1 MTARIESALSF
12 VPAEDRDVW
21 VAMAM
26 AVKFELGD
34 AGFDIWDAWSRTAD
48 NYNAGAARA
57 VWRSCRGRGVTAGT
71 LFHMAK
77 EYGWVD
83 REKPSTAPPALLAAR
98 RREMEA
104 RATADGIERERE
116 QKDAA
121 KKAAWI
127 MHQTKNE
134 QHAYLDSKGWPEA
147 VGAVWWPTE
156 QENLLCLPM
165 RIGDHLVGLQ
175 MIDRT
180 GAKRFLKGQRTSEA
194 EYVITNLGRGC
205 AEWYCEGYGTGLSLR
220 DCLHALRMRYRI
232 HITFSAQNMVKV
244 AAKHG
249 DGYVV
254 ADNDKSGTGERV
266 AKQIGMPYWISGLAG
281 EDFNDFHK
289 RVRLFSAS
297 QELRKFLSNSTR
309 KA

>member
-48 NYNAGAARA
+48 NYNAGSAKA
-57 VWRSCRGRGVTAGT
+57 VWRSCRGRGVTTGT

-83 REKPSTAPPALLAAR
+83 REKPTTAPPALLDAR

-156 QENLLCLPM
+156 DNNLLCIPM

-180 GAKRFLKGQRTSEA
+180 GAKKFLKGQRTSEA
-194 EYVITNLGRGC
+194 EYVISNPGRGC

-266 AKQIGMPYWISGLAG
+266 A
-281 EDFNDFHK
+281 
-289 RVRLFSAS
+289 
-297 QELRKFLSNSTR
+297 
-309 KA
+309 

>member
-104 RATADGIERERE
+104 RATAEGIERERE

-156 QENLLCLPM
+156 DNNLLCIPM
-165 RIGDHLVGLQ
+165 RVDERLVGLQ

-194 EYVITNLGRGC
+194 EYVITNNGRG
-205 AEWYCEGYGTGLSLR
+205 AQDFWVEGYASALSLR
-220 DCLHALRMRYRI
+220 ECLMALKMRYRI
-232 HITFSAQNMVKV
+232 HVTFSANNLKKM
-244 AAKHG
+244 ATHG
-249 DGYVV
+249 LVI
-254 ADNDKSGTGERV
+254 ADNDASKTGEN
-266 AKQIGMPYWISGLAG
+266 AAISTGLPYWMSDVQG
-281 EDFNDFHK
+281 EDINDAH
-289 RVRLFSAS
+289 RRLGLFRCS
-297 QELRKFLSNSTR
+297 QAIRKWLREVM
-309 KA
+309 